1 VVAALPLGWAATA
14 HPFGCR
20 TRQRCRARLTG
31 CDDDGH
37 TCDAD
42 CSLSPSGCRTN
53 GTIIKT
59 RPSAHHSPFGSFSAQ
74 LPSVPAARAS
84 AAIAANGRFAAT
96 TARRRRLGLGRCA
109 RVGCSR
115 CTRLLRHLRR
125 GASGGRSCD
134 SPAAWSRS
142 RTPLTP
148 SRHTPLCHV
157 VPGKRREK
165 FLYHAFK
172 AARAGGRLRRPSLQE
187 QLSQVAAPPRPSSP
201 RLLPLRGRRL
211 LALDPTMVTV
221 CRSAHRRCDAGHTGC
236 WRSASP

>member
-1 VVAALPLGWAATA
+1 MATPATQIVPCRRLDAGRTGRLSRPDQALTI
-14 HPFGCR
+14 
-20 TRQRCRARLTG
+20 ARLG
-31 CDDDGH
+31 
-37 TCDAD
+37 
-42 CSLSPSGCRTN
+42 R
-53 GTIIKT
+53 
-59 RPSAHHSPFGSFSAQ
+59 FSAQ

-221 CRSAHRRCDAGHTGC
+221 CRVAHRRCDAGHTGC